1 MHSTGV
7 KGEHL
12 APNFVQDFHPFG
24 RIPVLDDD
32 GTGLFESRAICEYL
46 VAKYGPKSALNR
58 RTDQSYPELAT
69 YEQAA
74 SVEYSYFDPT
84 MKTLA
89 YEKLFKGFMGRGD
102 PDKATVERLEIDL
115 VKVLDH
121 YEKVLF
127 HREYLAGNQFSLVD
141 IYHMPWFEYLPRLA
155 LQDEI
160 TKRPALS
167 AWWERVSN
175 RSAWEGLTVS
185 H

>member
-1 MHSTGV
+1 MQ

-12 APNFVQDFHPFG
+12 APNFVQEFHPFG

-32 GTGLFESRAICEYL
+32 GTRLFESRAICEYL
-46 VAKYGPKSALNR
+46 VAKYGPHSHLNR
-58 RTDQSYPELAT
+58 RTEQNIAELAT

-84 MKTLA
+84 VKTLA
-89 YEKLFKGFMGRGD
+89 YEKIFKRFMGKGD
-102 PDKATVERLEIDL
+102 PDRATVERLEIDL

-121 YEKVLF
+121 YEKVLS
-127 HREYLAGNQFSLVD
+127 HSEYLAGNQLSLVD
-141 IYHMPWFEYLPRLA
+141 IYHVPWFQFLPRLE

-160 TKRPALS
+160 TKRPFLS
-167 AWWERVSN
+167 AWWKRVSN
-175 RSAWEGLTVS
+175 RTARKDLTA